1 MMDCNAATR
10 NVPPWFVWGRGVGN
24 TAADCREYHSRGDRY
39 LGYTQAESVPVTN
52 FPCKDFVMHK
62 NGKVCKN
69 GRFID
74 Y

>member
-1 MMDCNAATR
+1 MTVNAKDLPTNNLNINEIEQTLVA
-10 NVPPWFVWGRGVGN
+10 
-24 TAADCREYHSRGDRY
+24 GDRS
-39 LGYTQAESVPVTN
+39 GYTQAESVPVTN

>member
-1 MMDCNAATR
+1 MILFWN
-10 NVPPWFVWGRGVGN
+10 
-24 TAADCREYHSRGDRY
+24 CRYDSDSRGDRY

>member
-1 MMDCNAATR
+1 MQDTKGT
-10 NVPPWFVWGRGVGN
+10 VPN
-24 TAADCREYHSRGDRY
+24 SRGDRY